1 VHEEETVDRSAL
13 KLAFILSLTV
23 SYSRGAFISL
33 YFSMSYQ
40 VSTDQ
45 FRGPIDLLLYLVR
58 RSEIPIS
65 TLGLAQ
71 LTHEFLEHLEVLK
84 EISIDSVGDFIDVAS
99 QLIELKAREVLP
111 RNEMEPLN
119 EDDIQQDPRENLVQR
134 LLLYKQFKDASV
146 LLEEQG
152 TRWRRRYTRMAAD
165 LPVRRIEWANQ
176 PIEEVH
182 LWDLVSAFGRV
193 LRQSRPLPQEN
204 IVIDETPIHLY
215 MQQVHARIVQYRNV
229 SFTDL
234 FEPNLHKSAMIGIF
248 LAVLEL
254 TRHHNVV
261 AEQTDLHSEIVLV
274 PGVGF
279 SEVLN
284 VSNIDDYNPH
294 EPSRTDIQIA

>member
-1 VHEEETVDRSAL
+1 
-13 KLAFILSLTV
+13 
-23 SYSRGAFISL
+23 
-33 YFSMSYQ
+33 MSYQ

-58 RSEIPIS
+58 RNEIPVDS
-65 TLGLAQ
+65 VGLSE
-71 LTHEFLEHLEVLK
+71 LTRRFLEHLEVLK
-84 EISIDSVGDFIDVAS
+84 EISIDSVGDFVDVAS
-99 QLIELKAREVLP
+99 QLIEIKARQVLP
-111 RNEMEPLN
+111 RNEMEQLD
-119 EDDIQQDPRENLVQR
+119 EDEIQHDPRENLVQR
-134 LLLYKQFKDASV
+134 LLLYKQFKDASA

-152 TRWRRRYTRMAAD
+152 LSWRRRYTRLASD
-165 LPVRRIEWANQ
+165 SLVRKIEWANQ

-193 LRQSRPLPQEN
+193 LRQTRPVPKEN
-204 IVIDETPIHLY
+204 VIIDETPIHVY
-215 MQQVHARIVQYRNV
+215 MQRVHARIVQQRRV

-234 FEPNLHKSAMIGIF
+234 FEMNLHKSAMIGIF

-274 PGVGF
+274 PGEGF
-279 SEVLN
+279 IETLD

-294 EPSRTDIQIA
+294 RDAQPDKKID